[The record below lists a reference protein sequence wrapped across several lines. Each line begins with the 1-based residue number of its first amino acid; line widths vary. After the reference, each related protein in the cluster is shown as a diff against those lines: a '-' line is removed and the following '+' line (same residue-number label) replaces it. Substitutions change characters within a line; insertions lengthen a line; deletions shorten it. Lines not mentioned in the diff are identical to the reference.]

1 MEINYFRPSFP
12 VDCTDSE
19 IGLCIPPVPDNFAAS
34 LEWCGGASARPAGHR
49 NRAARERRR
58 NPGSG
63 RRTGKSRN
71 AIWAGRRREN
81 RRGREWRELERT
93 GRKEGEGRG
102 RKLEETEEE
111 AEEKRNR
118 TGNGENQNR
127 GRGTIPRRYA
137 WKGEENEPGSGVRNE
152 VERPTGT
159 GRKEGEGTGRKRR
172 ETRVDKGGEIRGGS
186 CIGTWREPDAR
197 KGKEAENAKGGET
210 PLEREDERSG
220 ENRTQGRGG
229 KRSATKGP

>member
-1 MEINYFRPSFP
+1 MGALRRDLRATETEPRES
-12 VDCTDSE
+12 
-19 IGLCIPPVPDNFAAS
+19 
-34 LEWCGGASARPAGHR
+34 GGGTRDPEG
-49 NRAARERRR
+49 ER
-58 NPGSG
+58 
-63 RRTGKSRN
+63 GKSRN
-71 AIWAGRRREN
+71 AMWAGRRREN
-81 RRGREWRELERT
+81 RRGREWRELGRT

-111 AEEKRNR
+111 AEENVTEPFGGKTQPR
-118 TGNGENQNR
+118 QS
-127 GRGTIPRRYA
+127 TIPRRYA

-172 ETRVDKGGEIRGGS
+172 ETRVDEGGEIRGGN
-186 CIGTWREPDAR
+186 CIGPWREPDAR

-220 ENRTQGRGG
+220 ENRTQGRGR
-229 KRSATKGP
+229 KRSATKGH

>member
-1 MEINYFRPSFP
+1 M
-12 VDCTDSE
+12 SE
-19 IGLCIPPVPDNFAAS
+19 PALLPLPLLWSGVGALRRDPRATETEPRKR
-34 LEWCGGASARPAGHR
+34 GGETRDPEGE
-49 NRAARERRR
+49 RERVGT
-58 NPGSG
+58 PSG
-63 RRTGKSRN
+63 REDGGRTKRT
-71 AIWAGRRREN
+71 RV
-81 RRGREWRELERT
+81 ERT
-93 GRKEGEGRG
+93 GENWTKGRG
-102 RKLEETEEE
+102 RKGKETGGSGEE

-210 PLEREDERSG
+210 PLEKEDERSG

-229 KRSATKGP
+229 KRSATKGH

>member
-1 MEINYFRPSFP
+1 
-12 VDCTDSE
+12 V
-19 IGLCIPPVPDNFAAS
+19 
-34 LEWCGGASARPAGHR
+34 
-49 NRAARERRR
+49 
-58 NPGSG
+58 
-63 RRTGKSRN
+63 
-71 AIWAGRRREN
+71 
-81 RRGREWRELERT
+81 ERT
-93 GRKEGEGRG
+93 GENWTKGRG
-102 RKLEETEEE
+102 RKGKETGGSGEE

-186 CIGTWREPDAR
+186 CIGTWRELDER

-220 ENRTQGRGG
+220 ENWTQGRGR
-229 KRSATKGP
+229 KRSATKGH

>member
-1 MEINYFRPSFP
+1 MYPPRP
-12 VDCTDSE
+12 CQ
-19 IGLCIPPVPDNFAAS
+19 LCRFSGVVWGRFGAT
-34 LEWCGGASARPAGHR
+34 CGPQKPSRE
-49 NRAARERRR
+49 RAAAEPGIRKENGEESERHMGGKTTGE
-58 NPGSG
+58 PK
-63 RRTGKSRN
+63 RTRV
-71 AIWAGRRREN
+71 
-81 RRGREWRELERT
+81 ERT
-93 GRKEGEGRG
+93 GENWTKGRG
-102 RKLEETEEE
+102 RKGKETGGSGEE

-186 CIGTWREPDAR
+186 CLGTWRELDAR

-220 ENRTQGRGG
+220 ENRTQGRGR
-229 KRSATKGP
+229 KRSATKGH